1 MSQQELLDRAVK
13 IALEQDYDAAQKFIT
28 ETFGD
33 DSDLDI
39 VKCDECGEIL
49 ALVVNLLAH
58 SLSGGD
64 KAATLAVYK
73 HIRACPLHEE
83 RINGYSHGVAVPLGM
98 TLGAGLRRTAER
110 FNLSFTEALDKRI
123 AYLEEKLLETT

>member
-1 MSQQELLDRAVK
+1 MSQQELLNRAMK

-33 DSDLDI
+33 GSDLDI

-49 ALVVNLLAH
+49 ALVVNLLAR

-64 KAATLAVYK
+64 RSVTLAVYK
-73 HIRACPLHEE
+73 HIRAYPLHEKK
-83 RINGYSHGVAVPLGM
+83 INGYSHGAALPLGI
-98 TLGAGLRRTAER
+98 TLGAGLRNTAKK
-110 FNLSFTEALDKRI
+110 FNLTFMEALDKRI
-123 AYLEEKLLETT
+123 AYLDSKLNT

>member
-1 MSQQELLDRAVK
+1 MSQQELLNRAVK

-64 KAATLAVYK
+64 KSATLAVYK

-98 TLGAGLRRTAER
+98 TLGAGLRMAAKR
-110 FNLSFTEALDKRI
+110 FSLSFTEALDKRI
-123 AYLEEKLLETT
+123 AYLESKLNP

>member
-1 MSQQELLDRAVK
+1 MSQQELLNRAMK

-33 DSDLDI
+33 GSDLDI

-49 ALVVNLLAH
+49 ALVVNLLAR

-64 KAATLAVYK
+64 RSVTLAVYK
-73 HIRACPLHEE
+73 HIRAYPLHEKK
-83 RINGYSHGVAVPLGM
+83 INGHSHGAALPLGI